1 MSIAD
6 VFDVLSWILIVL
18 GSFFV
23 VTGAVGL
30 IRMPDV
36 FTRMHAASVIDTVGA
51 GFIILGL
58 ILQAGFTLVTI
69 KLVFILGLFFF
80 TGPVAAHAL
89 AQAALHE
96 QIEPELS
103 HDRRAYASHASGG
116 WSRDDDDAEGAAPA
130 PDADKE

>member
-1 MSIAD
+1 MSVVD
-6 VFDVLSWILIVL
+6 VVDALSWVAIAL

-36 FTRMHAASVIDTVGA
+36 YTRMHAASVIDTMGA
-51 GFIILGL
+51 GLIILGL
-58 ILQAGFTLVTI
+58 ILQAGFTLVTL
-69 KLVFILGLFFF
+69 KLLFILALFFF

-96 QIEPELS
+96 EIEPKLD
-103 HDRRAYASHASGG
+103 HDRRAYSGHAAD
-116 WSRDDDDAEGAAPA
+116 RGAADNELIAGFEEP
-130 PDADKE
+130 PTDKE